1 MTTTGNA
8 KQPDTMTFAYAGR
21 CIIGCD
27 WDDPEGDLVHGPY
40 CERLVGSRANA
51 VTEPGWERTQFWCT
65 VISAYLQGEMS
76 RADVRDAYEYRD
88 GVQLTASVAGTIRP
102 QESQPGW
109 QAVSFNL
116 TPAEA
121 RQLAAQLVAAAD
133 SPRRNRRLAHTH
145 LQGGEDR
152 RTARLGPLQAVKTP
166 A

>member
-1 MTTTGNA
+1 
-8 KQPDTMTFAYAGR
+8 
-21 CIIGCD
+21 
-27 WDDPEGDLVHGPY
+27 
-40 CERLVGSRANA
+40 

-133 SPRRNRRLAHTH
+133 SHDGIDDSHILTYKVEKIAE
-145 LQGGEDR
+145 Q
-152 RTARLGPLQAVKTP
+152 LGLDLYKR
-166 A
+166 